1 MSHLIQNTFSTYQLD
16 EDELV
21 QGSLLT
27 TLQKQVIQT
36 QIGTI
41 ADEKLR
47 LEFDSDKPMQF
58 MQQEAYKRGQLDALN
73 YLLQASE
80 ALELD
85 TQRTP

>member
-1 MSHLIQNTFSTYQLD
+1 MSHVIQNTFSTYQLD

-21 QGSLLT
+21 QGTLLT

-80 ALELD
+80 ALELNN
-85 TQRTP
+85 

>member
-1 MSHLIQNTFSTYQLD
+1 MSHVIQNTFSTYQLD

-21 QGSLLT
+21 QGTLLT

-58 MQQEAYKRGQLDALN
+58 MQQEAYKRGQLDALS

-80 ALELD
+80 ALELNN
-85 TQRTP
+85 

>member
-21 QGSLLT
+21 QGTLLT

-80 ALELD
+80 ALELNN
-85 TQRTP
+85 